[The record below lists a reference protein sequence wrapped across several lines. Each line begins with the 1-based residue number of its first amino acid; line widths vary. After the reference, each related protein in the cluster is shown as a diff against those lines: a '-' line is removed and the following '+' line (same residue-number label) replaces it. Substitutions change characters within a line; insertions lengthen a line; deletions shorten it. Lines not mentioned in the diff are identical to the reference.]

1 MPVVTLL
8 YAGLLGL
15 MAIAIAFLAGRLRG
29 STGISVGDGGNP
41 DLLLAMRRHANFI
54 EFVPIAL
61 ILIGLLEMNGV
72 STIAIHG
79 LGGALVV
86 SRVCHALG
94 LEGDNMSNPLRGIG
108 AVGST
113 LVIVVA
119 SVWAIVK
126 FF

>member
-15 MAIAIAFLAGRLRG
+15 MAIAVAVPAGRLRG
-29 STGISVGDGGNP
+29 ITGISVGDGGNP
-41 DLLLAMRRHANFI
+41 DLILAMRRHANFI

-72 STIAIHG
+72 SANAIHG

-86 SRVCHALG
+86 FRVCHAFG
-94 LEGDNMSNPLRGIG
+94 LKGDNMNNPLRGIG
-108 AVGST
+108 AGGST
-113 LVIVVA
+113 LLVIVA

>member
-15 MAIAIAFLAGRLRG
+15 MAIAIAIPAGRLR
-29 STGISVGDGGNP
+29 SITGISVGDGGNP
-41 DLLLAMRRHANFI
+41 DLVLAMRRHANFV
-54 EFVPIAL
+54 EWVPIAL

-72 STIAIHG
+72 SANAIHG
-79 LGGALVV
+79 LGGGLVV
-86 SRVCHALG
+86 FRVCHAFG
-94 LEGDNMSNPLRGIG
+94 LKSDDMKTPLRGIG

-113 LVIVVA
+113 LLIAVA